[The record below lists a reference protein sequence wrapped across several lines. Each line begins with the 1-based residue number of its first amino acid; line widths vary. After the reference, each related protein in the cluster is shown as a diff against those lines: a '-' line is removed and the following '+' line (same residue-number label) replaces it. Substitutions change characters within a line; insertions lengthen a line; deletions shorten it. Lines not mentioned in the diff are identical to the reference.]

1 MNARAVPVWDLWP
14 GQIEWQPMSP
24 NLRTVWVLRSLLN
37 VLILAVVAAVPLT
50 IWLGWDG
57 LLWALGGYVLLAG
70 LRALAVARTVRTWGY
85 AERDQDLLVRHG
97 LLTRRL
103 SIVPY
108 GRIQLIDLSAG
119 PIERMFGLTTVQV
132 RTAALGSNTEVPG
145 LDPMVAAAL
154 RDRLAVR
161 AAEVREG
168 L

>member
-14 GQIEWQPMSP
+14 EGISWQPMSP
-24 NLRTVWVLRSLLN
+24 KLRTVWLLRSLLN
-37 VLILAVVAAVPLT
+37 VLILAVIAAVPLT
-50 IWLGWDG
+50 IWLGWDA
-57 LLWALGGYVLLAG
+57 LLWTLAGYVLLAG
-70 LRALAVARTVRTWGY
+70 LRALTVVRTVRTWGY

-119 PIERMFGLTTVQV
+119 PVERMFGLTTVQV
-132 RTAALGSNTEVPG
+132 RTAALASTTEVPG
-145 LDPMVAAAL
+145 LDPQIAAAL

>member
-14 GQIEWQPMSP
+14 DDVEWQPMSRQ
-24 NLRTVWVLRSLLN
+24 LRTVWVLRSLLN
-37 VLILAVVAAVPLT
+37 VLILAVIAAVPLT

-57 LLWALGGYVLLAG
+57 LLWALGGYVVLAG
-70 LRALAVARTVRTWGY
+70 LRALTVARTVATWGY
-85 AERDQDLLVRHG
+85 AEREEDLLVRHG

-132 RTAALGSNTEVPG
+132 RTAALGSTTEVPG
-145 LDPMVAAAL
+145 LDPPVASAL

>member
-14 GQIEWQPMSP
+14 DGIEWQPMSRQ
-24 NLRTVWVLRSLLN
+24 LRTVWVLRSLLN
-37 VLILAVVAAVPLT
+37 VFILAVIAAVPLT
-50 IWLGWDG
+50 IWLGWAG
-57 LLWALGGYVLLAG
+57 PLWALGGYVVLAS
-70 LRALAVARTVRTWGY
+70 LRALAVARTVATWGY
-85 AERDQDLLVRHG
+85 AEREQDLLVRHG
-97 LLTRRL
+97 LLTRRM

-132 RTAALGSNTEVPG
+132 RTAALGSTTEVPG
-145 LDPMVAAAL
+145 LDPPVAAAL

>member
-14 GQIEWQPMSP
+14 DGVDWQPMSP
-24 NLRTVWVLRSLLN
+24 RLRTVWVLRSLLN
-37 VLILAVVAAVPLT
+37 VLILAVVAAVALT
-50 IWLGWDG
+50 IWLGWEG
-57 LLWALGGYVLLAG
+57 LLWALGGYVALAG
-70 LRALAVARTVRTWGY
+70 LRVITVARAVSTWGF
-85 AERDQDLLVRHG
+85 AEREQDLLVRHG

-132 RTAALGSNTEVPG
+132 RTAALASTTEVPG
-145 LDPMVAAAL
+145 LDPPVAAAL

>member
-14 GQIEWQPMSP
+14 EGIDWQPMSRR
-24 NLRTVWVLRSLLN
+24 LRTVWVLRSLLN
-37 VLILAVVAAVPLT
+37 VLVLAVVAAVPLT

-57 LLWALGGYVLLAG
+57 LLWALGGYIALAG
-70 LRALAVARTVRTWGY
+70 LRTITVARTVATWGY
-85 AERDQDLLVRHG
+85 AEREQDLLVRHG

-132 RTAALGSNTEVPG
+132 RTAALGSTTEVPG
-145 LDPMVAAAL
+145 LDPPVAAAL

>member
-14 GQIEWQPMSP
+14 DGIQWQPMSRQ
-24 NLRTVWVLRSLLN
+24 LRTVWVLRSLLN
-37 VLILAVVAAVPLT
+37 VLILAVIAAVPLT

-57 LLWALGGYVLLAG
+57 LLWVLGGYVVIAG
-70 LRALAVARTVRTWGY
+70 LRALAVARTVATWGY
-85 AERDQDLLVRHG
+85 AEREEDLLVRHG
-97 LLTRRL
+97 LLTRRM

-119 PIERMFGLTTVQV
+119 PIERMFGLATVQV
-132 RTAALGSNTEVPG
+132 RTAALGSTTEVPG
-145 LDPMVAAAL
+145 LDPPVAAAL

>member
-1 MNARAVPVWDLWP
+1 MSPKATPVWDLWP
-14 GQIEWQPMSP
+14 GDLQWQPMSP
-24 NLRTVWVLRSLLN
+24 QLRTVWVLRSLLN
-37 VLILAVVAAVPLT
+37 VLLLAILAAVPLC

-57 LLWALGGYVLLAG
+57 LLWALGGYVVLAG
-70 LRALAVARTVRTWGY
+70 LRAWAVARTVRTWGY
-85 AERDQDLLVRHG
+85 AEREEDLVVRHG

-132 RTAALGSNTEVPG
+132 RTAALGSTTEVPG
-145 LDPMVAAAL
+145 LDPPVASAL